1 MTEACVDAPEGVL
14 SPHQTFTLPRY
25 NMSDV
30 LNRMNARDSQKSATL
45 AKMEG
50 NTDLNS
56 DLPKLRRRPSMRG
69 FSNFIDRMVRTVTT
83 LPRDKHSRKY
93 DGSRVDEACDYIQ
106 YGTDEVPGVVGLS
119 NHGNTCFI
127 NAVLQCL
134 SNTDVLAE
142 YFVTGQYRA
151 DLCRRTRAN
160 AKKFGTKGEVTE
172 QLAVTLKSIW
182 SRQYNS
188 EVSSQFK
195 VYVEK
200 YGSHFRGNE
209 QHDAQEFL
217 MWLLDK
223 VHEDLNTATK
233 KKYRKIKGSLGRPDE
248 VVAAE
253 TLANH
258 LRCNAS
264 FVQDIFQAQF
274 RSSLRCPNC
283 RKESNTFDP
292 FLCVSVPI
300 LQRQI
305 RPLIAT
311 LVYAN
316 QQPRQVRMGFS
327 VESGSSV
334 ADFKS
339 VIGADTGLDPDRL
352 LLCQLDDT
360 GFTQTLQ
367 DADAV
372 WTIGDTER
380 LYCIELPPASRV
392 CDEDAPV
399 TLVWANLCLSE
410 SGVPHWFG
418 SPYVMQVSRDVLY
431 EDLQKLM
438 LKEMAAVVKP
448 DVLSS
453 AQEVPLF
460 TVRVVDGVPVDHTV
474 QHPLFTE
481 PVEEAL
487 SASVGPPHVT
497 LLLEWEQDAIDSVLA
512 STEDC
517 VEEHRTVRE
526 VARHSLSP
534 VTLQECLQL
543 YTKSERL
550 GPEDSWRCPGCQSSQ
565 QAEKRLSLWSIPDI
579 LVIHLKR
586 FRQTNNQRSTS
597 KLTTLVE
604 FPLQRLDMSQHLSHR
619 PSGADSAPGALSLLS
634 GWSPWKRR
642 QRGGAAAARAGEVY
656 ELYAVCNHHGKD
668 LQSGHYTA
676 LCRNATDGNWYRYD
690 DSRVQRVEEAAVVS
704 PDAYILFYQ
713 RQTLRNCAA
722 EATPESGDH
731 PRHWAYRIPVRAAGD
746 AAPAPAAAPA
756 AAAPAPAGAV
766 GGVSEGE
773 AAADTTATESSEP
786 AEPAAAATDEAADS
800 SPAAP
805 AAAAVQGSPTRLSRG
820 GVYSTLPAGGGA
832 LRPPQ
837 ADHPCSDDEAP
848 LASEETVELEGALTP
863 QLRPRHASG
872 GGPVTSPAGA
882 VTSPLAAL
890 TNGQAAGRGRS
901 PSRRSVDMD
910 ERMPSRPQVI
920 VIGRNSSEPTTN
932 GDAAHFGD
940 KIQIFVR
947 QADDSAPA
955 GDAAKLKCTPPV
967 TDGATALT
975 NGHRAPEE
983 SRL

>member
-1 MTEACVDAPEGVL
+1 MTEVCVDAPEGVL
-14 SPHQTFTLPRY
+14 SPHQAFTLPRY

-30 LNRMNARDSQKSATL
+30 LQHMNNREGQKSATL

-50 NTDLNS
+50 NADFKQDVT
-56 DLPKLRRRPSMRG
+56 KLRRRPSMRG
-69 FSNFIDRMVRTVTT
+69 FSNFIDRVVRTVTT
-83 LPRDKHSRKY
+83 LPRDKNSRKY
-93 DGSRVDEACDYIQ
+93 ESSRVDEGCEYVQ
-106 YGTDEVPGVVGLS
+106 YGSEEVPGVVGLN

-160 AKKFGTKGEVTE
+160 AKRFGTKGEVTE
-172 QLAVTLKSIW
+172 QLALTLKSIW
-182 SRQYNS
+182 SRQYSS

-195 VYVEK
+195 TYVEK
-200 YGSHFRGNE
+200 YGSHFRGND

-233 KKYRKIKGSLGRPDE
+233 RKYRKIKGSLGRPDE

-300 LQRQI
+300 LQRQL
-305 RPLIAT
+305 RPLIVT

-334 ADFKS
+334 ADFKA
-339 VIGADTGLDPDRL
+339 VIAADTGLEPGRL
-352 LLCQLDDT
+352 LLCQLDDA
-360 GFTQTLQ
+360 GFTQTLH

-380 LYCIELPPASRV
+380 LYCIELPPDGEA
-392 CDEDAPV
+392 CEEDALV
-399 TLVWANLCLSE
+399 TLVWTNLRLSD
-410 SGVPHWFG
+410 SGVPHRFG

-431 EDLQKLM
+431 EDMQKLM
-438 LKEMAAVVKP
+438 LKEMAASVKP
-448 DVLSS
+448 DVLAL

-512 STEDC
+512 STEDY

-550 GPEDSWRCPGCQSSQ
+550 GPEDSWRCPGCESSQ

-597 KLTTLVE
+597 KLTTLVD
-604 FPLQRLDMSQHLSHR
+604 FPLHGLDMGQHLATR
-619 PSGADSAPGALSLLS
+619 PGAAGGEAATSGLGLLS
-634 GWSPWKRR
+634 AWSPWKRH
-642 QRGGAAAARAGEVY
+642 QRPAGAAGRAGGVY
-656 ELYAVCNHHGKD
+656 ELYGVCNHHGKD

-676 LCRNATDGNWYRYD
+676 LCRNATDGNWYSYD
-690 DSRVQRVEEAAVVS
+690 DARVQRLEEGGVVT

-713 RQTLRNCAA
+713 RQTLRTCATEVA
-722 EATPESGDH
+722 AGGAA
-731 PRHWAYRIPVRAAGD
+731 RHWAYRIPARPASGARGEAPADPASTAAVAAGD
-746 AAPAPAAAPA
+746 AT
-756 AAAPAPAGAV
+756 GAKP
-766 GGVSEGE
+766 E
-773 AAADTTATESSEP
+773 AAGGPE
-786 AEPAAAATDEAADS
+786 
-800 SPAAP
+800 
-805 AAAAVQGSPTRLSRG
+805 QGSPTHLSRG
-820 GVYSTLPAGGGA
+820 G
-832 LRPPQ
+832 
-837 ADHPCSDDEAP
+837 DDEAP
-848 LASEETVELEGALTP
+848 LASEEMVELEGSATP
-863 QLRPRHASG
+863 LVRPRRPS
-872 GGPVTSPAGA
+872 AGSVPSA
-882 VTSPLAAL
+882 GRL
-890 TNGQAAGRGRS
+890 TNGRAASRGPS
-901 PSRRSVDMD
+901 PALTDAD

-920 VIGRNSSEPTTN
+920 VIGKNAGSAVTN
-932 GDAAHFGD
+932 GDGVFGD
-940 KIQIFVR
+940 RIQIFVR
-947 QADDSAPA
+947 QPDA
-955 GDAAKLKCTPPV
+955 DAA
-967 TDGATALT
+967 D
-975 NGHRAPEE
+975 APGGN
-983 SRL
+983 SAKPKWR

>member
-1 MTEACVDAPEGVL
+1 
-14 SPHQTFTLPRY
+14 
-25 NMSDV
+25 MSDV
-30 LNRMNARDSQKSATL
+30 FNRINTRDSQKSATL

-50 NTDLNS
+50 NADMKP
-56 DLPKLRRRPSMRG
+56 DLPKLRRRPSIRG
-69 FSNFIDRMVRTVTT
+69 FSNFIDRVVRTVTT
-83 LPRDKHSRKY
+83 LPRDKNSRKY
-93 DGSRVDEACDYIQ
+93 ESSRVDEACDYIQ
-106 YGTDEVPGVVGLS
+106 YGTDEVPGVVGLN

-172 QLAVTLKSIW
+172 QLALTLKSIW

-200 YGSHFRGNE
+200 YGSHFRGND

-223 VHEDLNTATK
+223 VHEDLNTATRR
-233 KKYRKIKGSLGRPDE
+233 KYRKIKGSLGRPDE

-305 RPLIAT
+305 RPLIVT

-339 VIGADTGLDPDRL
+339 VIATDTGLDPSRL
-352 LLCQLDDT
+352 ILCQLDDS

-380 LYCIELPPASRV
+380 LYCIELPPAARA
-392 CDEDAPV
+392 CDEDALV
-399 TLVWANLCLSE
+399 TLVWANLRLDSD
-410 SGVPHWFG
+410 SGAPHRFG

-431 EDLQKLM
+431 EDMQKLM
-438 LKEMAAVVKP
+438 LKEMAATVKS
-448 DVLSS
+448 DVLVT

-497 LLLEWEQDAIDSVLA
+497 LLLEWEQDAIDSVLT
-512 STEDC
+512 STEDY
-517 VEEHRTVRE
+517 VEEHRTVRD
-526 VARHSLSP
+526 VSRHSLSP

-543 YTKSERL
+543 YTKSEQL

-604 FPLQRLDMSQHLSHR
+604 FPLHGLDMLQHLSQR
-619 PSGADSAPGALSLLS
+619 PSGADSAPGAGGLSLLS
-634 GWSPWKRR
+634 GWSPWKRH
-642 QRGGAAAARAGEVY
+642 QRAGQAAGRSGGVY
-656 ELYAVCNHHGKD
+656 ELYGVCNHHGKD

-676 LCRNATDGNWYRYD
+676 LCRNATDGNWYSYD
-690 DSRVQRVEEAAVVS
+690 DTRVQRVEDAAGVVT

-722 EATPESGDH
+722 EAPSESGEC
-731 PRHWAYRIPVRAAGD
+731 PRHWAYRIPSRLPSSARLADQAAADSAAPSSSSSSASAVAAASD
-746 AAPAPAAAPA
+746 AAAAAATPAGVEADGAGAAAETAAVETPEAAPA
-756 AAAPAPAGAV
+756 A
-766 GGVSEGE
+766 E
-773 AAADTTATESSEP
+773 AAAGGAL
-786 AEPAAAATDEAADS
+786 
-800 SPAAP
+800 
-805 AAAAVQGSPTRLSRG
+805 QGSPTRLS
-820 GVYSTLPAGGGA
+820 VVSVP
-832 LRPPQ
+832 PPQ
-837 ADHPCSDDEAP
+837 VELPCSDEEAP
-848 LASEETVELEGALTP
+848 LASEETVELEGVPTP
-863 QLRPRHASG
+863 QLRPRHASDSS
-872 GGPVTSPAGA
+872 VTS
-882 VTSPLAAL
+882 LAQSARL
-890 TNGQAAGRGRS
+890 TNGRPPSGRLS
-901 PSRRSVDMD
+901 PSGRDSAADD
-910 ERMPSRPQVI
+910 RMPSRPQVI
-920 VIGRNSSEPTTN
+920 VIGRNGAEPTTN
-932 GDAAHFGD
+932 GDAGHFGD

-947 QADDSAPA
+947 QPDASAPDC
-955 GDAAKLKCTPPV
+955 GVGKLKCAPPP

>member
-1 MTEACVDAPEGVL
+1 
-14 SPHQTFTLPRY
+14 
-25 NMSDV
+25 MSDV
-30 LNRMNARDSQKSATL
+30 LNRVSARDSQKSATL

-50 NTDLNS
+50 NTDMKQE
-56 DLPKLRRRPSMRG
+56 LPKLRRRPSIRG
-69 FSNFIDRMVRTVTT
+69 FSNFIDRVVRTVTT
-83 LPRDKHSRKY
+83 LPRDKNSRKY
-93 DGSRVDEACDYIQ
+93 DSSRVDEECDYVE
-106 YGTDEVPGVVGLS
+106 YGADEVPGVVGLS

-151 DLCRRTRAN
+151 DLCRRSKAN

-172 QLAVTLKSIW
+172 QLALTLKSIW
-182 SRQYNS
+182 SRQYTS

-195 VYVEK
+195 SYVEK
-200 YGSHFRGNE
+200 YGTHFRGND

-233 KKYRKIKGSLGRPDE
+233 KKYRKIKNSLGRPDE

-300 LQRQI
+300 LQRQM
-305 RPLIAT
+305 RPLIVT

-334 ADFKS
+334 AEFKS
-339 VIGADTGLDPDRL
+339 LIATDTGLEPGRL

-360 GFTQTLQ
+360 GFTQTLT

-380 LYCIELPPASRV
+380 LYCIELPPDGQL
-392 CDEDAPV
+392 CEEDALI
-399 TLVWANLCLSE
+399 TLVWTNLKLSD
-410 SGVPHWFG
+410 SGSPSRFG
-418 SPYVMQVSRDVLY
+418 LPYVMQVSRDVLY

-438 LKEMAAVVKP
+438 LKEMAATVKS
-448 DVLSS
+448 DVLATS
-453 AQEVPLF
+453 QEVPLF
-460 TVRVVDGVPVDHTV
+460 TVRVVDGLPVDHTV

-487 SASVGPPHVT
+487 SASSGPPHVT
-497 LLLEWEQDAIDSVLA
+497 LLLEWEEEAIDSVLT
-512 STEDC
+512 STEDY

-526 VARHSLSP
+526 VSRHSLSP

-543 YTKSERL
+543 YTKTERL
-550 GPEDSWRCPGCQSSQ
+550 APEDSWRCPACESRQE
-565 QAEKRLSLWSIPDI
+565 AEKRLSLWSIPDI

-597 KLTTLVE
+597 KLTALVE
-604 FPLQRLDMSQHLSHR
+604 FPLHGLDMGQHLTSR
-619 PSGADSAPGALSLLS
+619 VDGGSDGAGPVGSLLS
-634 GWSPWKRR
+634 VWSPWKRH
-642 QRGGAAAARAGEVY
+642 QRGGATGEKGGGVY
-656 ELYAVCNHHGKD
+656 ELYGVCNHHGKD

-676 LCRNATDGNWYRYD
+676 LCRNPTDGRWYSYD
-690 DSRVQRVEEAAVVS
+690 DTRVQKREEAAVIS
-704 PDAYILFYQ
+704 ADAYILFYQ
-713 RQTLRNCAA
+713 RQTLRHCAT
-722 EATPESGDH
+722 EAASGETAAGVE
-731 PRHWAYRIPVRAAGD
+731 PRRHWAYRIPRR
-746 AAPAPAAAPA
+746 
-756 AAAPAPAGAV
+756 PAGARS
-766 GGVSEGE
+766 GRGS
-773 AAADTTATESSEP
+773 
-786 AEPAAAATDEAADS
+786 AAT
-800 SPAAP
+800 SPLASPGSGP
-805 AAAAVQGSPTRLSRG
+805 AAAAVSAASPTEKADSEPAAEEVQGSPTTLSRG
-820 GVYSTLPAGGGA
+820 GRYSTMPAGRGA
-832 LRPPQ
+832 AKSVQ
-837 ADHPCSDDEAP
+837 VEQPCSEDEAP
-848 LASEETVELEGALTP
+848 LASEEMVELEGALTP
-863 QLRPRHASG
+863 LVRPRHASADS
-872 GGPVTSPAGA
+872 VTSAG
-882 VTSPLAAL
+882 AL
-890 TNGQAAGRGRS
+890 TNGRPASLTLTNGRPASLTSDGALTNGRPASVTSDGALTNGRS
-901 PSRRSVDMD
+901 SRGSSPRPDAD
-910 ERMPSRPQVI
+910 ERLPSRPQVI
-920 VIGRNSSEPTTN
+920 VIGKNPR
-932 GDAAHFGD
+932 AAPSGSVNDNMYGD

-947 QADDSAPA
+947 QPDDDDSATGGTTWKSKCA
-955 GDAAKLKCTPPV
+955 SAA
-967 TDGATALT
+967 TDGAPIT
-975 NGHRAPEE
+975 NGFATAATE
-983 SRL
+983 SPL